1 MMYARLDRIAFACL
15 AQYCSACPPE
25 GSRRLGL
32 RAFRTDWRDLDPFAK
47 DGQDQAVSYIY
58 IPVPTSEMDSFVTDW
73 NTGRHNKQKALHVVL
88 RPAFRGTMKALRRGL
103 NYGCLSGIPA
113 GAKLYVLAHG
123 NPSGSLTIGA
133 ARGATQTAG
142 PAGAWV
148 GGTAAIQAEGLAP
161 GFQDLRVFACG
172 SSVVPAG
179 HAQAFADRLKTALGL
194 LGYNAIH
201 VTGYGG
207 AAHTAYIR
215 SELWTDDQPH
225 KTVSP
230 QGRAVSRAQD
240 AKVVF

>member
-1 MMYARLDRIAFACL
+1 M
-15 AQYCSACPPE
+15 
-25 GSRRLGL
+25 RLGL
-32 RAFRTDWRDLDPFAK
+32 RGSAPRLGRLDPFAK
-47 DGQDQAVSYIY
+47 DGQGQAVSYIY
-58 IPVPTSEMDSFVTDW
+58 IPVPTSEMNSFVTDW
-73 NTGRHNKQKALHVVL
+73 NTGRQNKQKALHVVL

-103 NYGCLSGIPA
+103 SYGCLSGIPA

-123 NPSGSLTIGA
+123 NPFGSLTIGA

-142 PAGAWV
+142 PGGAWS
-148 GGTAAIQAEGLAP
+148 GGTWKTYDAAQLAAAIQAEGLAP

-179 HAQAFADRLKTALGL
+179 HAQAFADGLKTALGL

-207 AAHTAYIR
+207 AAHTAYIQ

-230 QGRAVSRAQD
+230 QGRAVSRARD